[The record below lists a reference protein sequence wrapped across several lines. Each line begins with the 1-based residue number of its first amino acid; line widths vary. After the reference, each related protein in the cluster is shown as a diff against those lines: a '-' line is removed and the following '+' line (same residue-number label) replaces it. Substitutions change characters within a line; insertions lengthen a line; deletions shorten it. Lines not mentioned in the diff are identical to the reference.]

1 MAWDD
6 LDRQANDENK
16 RDRDRWISAWIGVL
30 AVVLAICGMG
40 GSNAT
45 KEATLKNIEAAN
57 LWGFFQAKNQRR
69 EMRRV
74 EAEQLEFMIAA
85 NPQMPEAARFAVA
98 DKLKA
103 LKANDERFSSDPE
116 KIGADGKKSGGE
128 GLDQLFEKAKALESE
143 RNLAMQR
150 DPYFDYGQA
159 FLQIAIVLA
168 SVAIISSGAP
178 LLIASGVIGLA
189 GALMTFNGFTQ
200 WVSLPFIN

>member
-6 LDRQANDENK
+6 LGRQANDENK